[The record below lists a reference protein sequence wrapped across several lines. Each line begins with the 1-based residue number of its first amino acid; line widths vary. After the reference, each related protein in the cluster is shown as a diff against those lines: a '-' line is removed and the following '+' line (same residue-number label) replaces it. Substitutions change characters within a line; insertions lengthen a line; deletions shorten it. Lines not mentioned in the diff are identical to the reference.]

1 MKQID
6 MVQVE
11 NIFAL
16 QSNLHSRLEH
26 AYQHAKNYRQLNDA
40 IFPYQDFSLTMKD
53 LFDIALGYVTFPF
66 PQKAQHVERCFEH
79 MLFHKQENITYW
91 GYQSFSFTLFEILE
105 ECLRKVKPSAILEIK
120 QDMRNFHKE
129 YEAFSSS
136 IQSVKK
142 SIADSF

>member
-91 GYQSFSFTLFEILE
+91 VIKAFHLLF
-105 ECLRKVKPSAILEIK
+105 LRFLKNA
-120 QDMRNFHKE
+120 
-129 YEAFSSS
+129 
-136 IQSVKK
+136 
-142 SIADSF
+142 